1 MQDFYYLLYWW
12 IIYYFPLYHFSK
24 SIHILKVKSLFKTKL
39 FWQSILNNQN
49 KYLFVLFA
57 YFRNGKL
64 CATKEIYFIVFF
76 YSVAYS
82 FFEINVP
89 SMKNL
94 SFYTLSESAR
104 FELNVRVI
112 LPIAFQKNFGKLYGC
127 KIETTTV

>member
-1 MQDFYYLLYWW
+1 MRDEGNLFY
-12 IIYYFPLYHFSK
+12 S
-24 SIHILKVKSLFKTKL
+24 
-39 FWQSILNNQN
+39 
-49 KYLFVLFA
+49 
-57 YFRNGKL
+57 
-64 CATKEIYFIVFF
+64 FF

-82 FFEINVP
+82 LFEINVP

-104 FELNVRVI
+104 FELTSNVRVI